1 MREHYS
7 KQLAA
12 VTGVLI
18 VLVAIAFAAFQT
30 PELGELSPGAAM
42 ARAQAV
48 PHGLEGRAQCTR
60 CHGPRGPVPYP
71 VRHIGWS
78 NPSCTRCHAPSVAS
92 GPAEPA
98 ARAGAELPWA
108 GAAPLPHPVRGYEAC
123 GSCHGLGEM
132 LPYPDDHDGWPD
144 DGCTRC
150 HPATEP

>member
-7 KQLAA
+7 NQLAA

-18 VLVAIAFAAFQT
+18 VLVAMAFAALQS

-48 PHGLEGRAQCTR
+48 PHGVEGRAQCSR

-71 VRHIGWS
+71 VRHLGWS
-78 NPSCTRCHAPSVAS
+78 NPSCTRCHAPPV
-92 GPAEPA
+92 PA
-98 ARAGAELPWA
+98 APAADLPRA
-108 GAAPLPHPVRGYEAC
+108 GAAPLPHPVLGYEAC
-123 GSCHGLGEM
+123 GTCHGPGEM
-132 LPYPDDHDGWPD
+132 LPYPDDHKGRPD
-144 DGCTRC
+144 DGCTQC

>member
-7 KQLAA
+7 NQLAA

-18 VLVAIAFAAFQT
+18 VLVALAFATLQS

-48 PHGLEGRAQCTR
+48 PHTLEGRAQCNG
-60 CHGPRGPVPYP
+60 CHGPRGPMPYP
-71 VRHIGWS
+71 VRHLGWS
-78 NPSCTRCHAPSVAS
+78 DPSCTRCHAP
-92 GPAEPA
+92 PLPA
-98 ARAGAELPWA
+98 APATAAPDRG
-108 GAAPLPHPVRGYEAC
+108 GAAALPHPVGGYEAC
-123 GSCHGLGEM
+123 GSCHGPGKM
-132 LPYPDDHDGWPD
+132 FPYPDDHEGWPD